1 MILEFI
7 FFVLLKSIDRMKM
20 ERKYEIS
27 YSVRLINLIFDLF
40 RHIKST
46 GKNNEIISIKL
57 NGLKYF
63 GI

>member
-27 YSVRLINLIFDLF
+27 YSVRLINRIVDLF
-40 RHIKST
+40 IHIKST